1 MPKARPVAIFDDTHG
16 QPNWRQTGFPSRELD
31 TNCSG
36 LADVLR
42 GMGYDCRSIRPRLL
56 LDCLLHARLL
66 VIPPPTGYYDPP
78 RQTWQRLTSSL
89 FTPAEVRDI
98 LRFIKDGGRLMAFAY
113 RFGDSFT
120 HTNLQDLFALL
131 GCRLNHDA
139 IIDVTQLREL
149 HPLQLHFET
158 PRDAL
163 PMPWSTAGVETVCW
177 RAVASFSI
185 LPTATVRPLALSPG
199 GRCISFDCVQ
209 RRISFL
215 SWPIA
220 VVGVLGRGRYVLV
233 GGPHVFETGPFG
245 LLDVADNRRF
255 LQNVLDWLLNGEG
268 SKLETVA
275 PGQEPELAALHALLD
290 EQWRD
295 VAQIEATGRGEATV
309 AFVERLLKE
318 TGVLRALAHA
328 KWMP

>member
-1 MPKARPVAIFDDTHG
+1 MPEARPVALFDDTHG
-16 QPNWRQTGFPSRELD
+16 QRNWCQTGFPSRELAS
-31 TNCSG
+31 NCSA
-36 LADVLR
+36 LAEMLR

-56 LDCLLHARLL
+56 LDCLFHARLL
-66 VIPPPTGYYDPP
+66 VLPPPTGYYNPP
-78 RQTWQRLTSSL
+78 RQTWQRLASSL

-98 LRFIKDGGRLMAFAY
+98 LRFISEGGRLLASTY
-113 RFGDSFT
+113 RFGDAFT
-120 HTNLQDLFALL
+120 RANLQDLFALL
-131 GCRLNHDA
+131 GCRLNSDA
-139 IIDVTQLREL
+139 VIDVTQLREL

-163 PMPWSTAGVETVCW
+163 PMPWSTEGVETVCW
-177 RAVASFSI
+177 RPVATFCI

-209 RRISFL
+209 RRISFQ

-220 VVGVLGRGRYVLV
+220 VVGVLGRGRYVLL
-233 GGPHVFETGPFG
+233 GGPHLFETGPFG
-245 LLDVADNRRF
+245 LLGAGDNRRF
-255 LQNVLDWLLNGEG
+255 LQNVLAWLLNGEG
-268 SKLETVA
+268 GNLGTVA

-295 VAQIEATGRGEATV
+295 VGQIEATGRGEATV